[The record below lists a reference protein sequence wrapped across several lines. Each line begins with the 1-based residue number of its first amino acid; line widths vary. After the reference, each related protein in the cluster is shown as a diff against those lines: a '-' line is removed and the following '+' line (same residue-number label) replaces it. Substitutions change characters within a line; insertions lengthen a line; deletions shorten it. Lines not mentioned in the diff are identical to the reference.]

1 MVGSDFEEHFEQGT
15 ESNLFVVVFVVVV
28 AVVVEARHADV
39 GLLVLEPHHSGSDC
53 QLDFRVDC

>member
-1 MVGSDFEEHFEQGT
+1 MVGLDFEEHFEQGT
-15 ESNLFVVVFVVVV
+15 ESNLFAVVFAVVV
-28 AVVVEARHADV
+28 AVVEARHADA